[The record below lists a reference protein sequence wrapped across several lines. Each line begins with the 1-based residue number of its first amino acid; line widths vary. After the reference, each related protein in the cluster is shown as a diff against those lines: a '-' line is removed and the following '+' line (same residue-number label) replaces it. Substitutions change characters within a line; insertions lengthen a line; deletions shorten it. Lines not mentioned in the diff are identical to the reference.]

1 MYIYIYI
8 YIYVYLYIYIYIY
21 IHVYTYMCAWV
32 RNPRSDACKKGLTF
46 RGAQCDHVNRSSS
59 KEPDSR
65 GRIVAES

>member
-1 MYIYIYI
+1 
-8 YIYVYLYIYIYIY
+8 
-21 IHVYTYMCAWV
+21 MCAWV